1 MTRKYVCAYN
11 ASIMNMY
18 TFSKSKVY
26 VIIYLG
32 HTYDVYHRLI
42 I

>member
-1 MTRKYVCAYN
+1 MYMRIDS
-11 ASIMNMY
+11 SIMTMH
-18 TFSKSKVY
+18 TFLKNTLY
-26 VIIYLG
+26 IIIYLG